1 MLLSQSLRDL
11 IVDELDEFLEAL
23 PDDPDAEAVAN
34 YVVEVLESWADE
46 AAHDDLLI
54 DLEEEGALDS
64 PLVEALENEMSANDE
79 FEFTG
84 EEIAVL
90 LERMCEIEWEEDE
103 DEDGED
109 EDDDEDDEDD
119 F

>member
-1 MLLSQSLRDL
+1 MLLPQSLRDL
-11 IVDELDEFLEAL
+11 LVDELDEFLKAL
-23 PDDPDAEAVAN
+23 PDDPDAEVVAN

-54 DLEEEGALDS
+54 DMEEEGALEA
-64 PLVEALENEMSANDE
+64 PFLEALETEMSSNDE

-90 LERMCEIEWEEDE
+90 VERMCEVEWEENPDSEDE
-103 DEDGED
+103 DEDED
-109 EDDDEDDEDD
+109 EDDL
-119 F
+119 

>member
-64 PLVEALENEMSANDE
+64 PLVEALENEMSSNDE

-84 EEIAVL
+84 EEIASL
-90 LERMCEIEWEEDE
+90 LEKLCGIEWEP
-103 DEDGED
+103 
-109 EDDDEDDEDD
+109 DDDETAAEDDEDD

>member
-1 MLLSQSLRDL
+1 MSLFPSSSYFERLTELCECILGL
-11 IVDELDEFLEAL
+11 IIRRHSYLFISV
-23 PDDPDAEAVAN
+23 
-34 YVVEVLESWADE
+34 
-46 AAHDDLLI
+46 
-54 DLEEEGALDS
+54 
-64 PLVEALENEMSANDE
+64 
-79 FEFTG
+79 EFTG